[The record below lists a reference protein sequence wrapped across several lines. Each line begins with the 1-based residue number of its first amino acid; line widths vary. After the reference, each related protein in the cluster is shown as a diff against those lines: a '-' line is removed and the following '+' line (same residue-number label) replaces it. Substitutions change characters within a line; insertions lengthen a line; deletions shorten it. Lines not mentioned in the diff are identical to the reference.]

1 MVANSLS
8 GQTIVVA
15 GKDQLFCDLGG
26 EAAILNVRT
35 GMYYGLDSVGPRVRV
50 WSLIQQ
56 PQTIENV
63 HEALLSEYDV
73 EPDRC
78 ERDLLEFLNQ
88 FLAEG
93 LIEVQAH
100 RSHD

>member
-1 MVANSLS
+1 MAKILA

-26 EAAILNVRT
+26 EAAILNAKT
-35 GMYYGLDSVGPRVRV
+35 GMYYGLDPVGARV

-56 PQTIENV
+56 PRTVQNV

-78 ERDLLEFLNQ
+78 ERDLLALLNQ
-88 FLAEG
+88 LLAEG
-93 LIEVQAH
+93 LIEVRDHTAT
-100 RSHD
+100 R